1 MTSLSRK
8 QFVPHKRL
16 NIQSPLDFD
25 YQDISVVIPVKNN
38 QLGIENFFKEF
49 FNTQPQ
55 ANYPREVIVVDN
67 NSEPPIF
74 IREEHKLSGLT
85 IRLLT
90 CNQIGPASARN
101 LGLKHSTGNWI
112 VFTDS
117 DCIPT
122 ESFLTG
128 YKSALNGAVGYA
140 GNIQALGNDNLSK
153 YYQVQGILIPPP
165 VKDELG
171 ISRPYYLITANTLI
185 WKPALELIG
194 GFDEHIPIAAGE
206 DIDLGFRLQEIGEL
220 SYATRSLVYHDFGA
234 GYISFIQ
241 RFFRY
246 GQGNRLVALKHDIDM
261 KPQPFKPAKSTIFH
275 SFLSIIQ
282 YLSLLH
288 GYGCEFKILTSIHNN

>member
-1 MTSLSRK
+1 MTSLSRT
-8 QFVPHKRL
+8 QFVPCKKL

-25 YQDISVVIPVKNN
+25 YQDISIIIPVKNN
-38 QLGIENFFKEF
+38 QLGIDNFFKGF
-49 FNTQPQ
+49 LNTQSQ
-55 ANYPREVIVVDN
+55 ANYPREIIVVDN
-67 NSEPPIF
+67 NSEPPIS
-74 IREEHKLSGLT
+74 IPEEHKLSGLT
-85 IRLLT
+85 IRLLK

-128 YKSALNGAVGYA
+128 YKSALNGSVGYA

-153 YYQVQGILIPPP
+153 YYQAQRILIPPT
-165 VKDELG
+165 VEDEAG
-171 ISRPYYLITANTLI
+171 ILRPYYLITANTLI
-185 WKPALELIG
+185 LKPALELIG

-206 DIDLGFRLQEIGEL
+206 DIDLGFRLREIGEL
-220 SYATRSLVYHDFGA
+220 SYSTRSLVYHDFGA

-246 GQGNRLVALKHDIDM
+246 GQGNRLVALKHDIDL
-261 KPQPFKPAKSTIFH
+261 KPQPFKPAKSTIFNR
-275 SFLSIIQ
+275 FLATVQ
-282 YLSLLH
+282 HLSLLH
-288 GYGCEFKILTSIHNN
+288 GYGCQLKASRE